1 MQFDGTG
8 SWVGRLLIGTVL
20 AIGALIALAAV
31 AGAQTSGD
39 NSDPNSGTSENSD
52 GGSSDGG
59 SGDGDGDGSSGDGDD
74 NGDGGSG
81 DGNGGSGDGDG
92 DGGSGSGD
100 GDGNG
105 DGGSGDGDGGSGNGD
120 GGSGDGNAVD
130 PEEAR
135 IAACASRYH
144 GYQAGWAEQT
154 CRYPNLVWTRTISC
168 VVNRVY
174 SERATGPTQEDQGRT
189 WTQMERVVDYACTW
203 DWRWFVAGGGPP
215 PIPESEMIKPHEAET
230 RVEPTKYRRTYW
242 QSGVWTRPISQVV
255 VRPSE
260 SANPG
265 SGSGSG
271 SGDGDS
277 GDGGSGSSDG
287 DPGSSDGDSDGGSGS
302 GSDPGDN

>member
-1 MQFDGTG
+1 MRQMQFDGTG
-8 SWVGRLLIGTVL
+8 NWVGRLLIGTVL

-31 AGAQTSGD
+31 AGAQTSQD
-39 NSDPNSGTSENSD
+39 NSDPNSGTSENS
-52 GGSSDGG
+52 G
-59 SGDGDGDGSSGDGDD
+59 
-74 NGDGGSG
+74 
-81 DGNGGSGDGDG
+81 
-92 DGGSGSGD
+92 
-100 GDGNG
+100 
-105 DGGSGDGDGGSGNGD
+105 GGSGDGDGGSGGGD
-120 GGSGDGNAVD
+120 GDGDGNSVPAPSGDSGDGDGSLSSAAA
-130 PEEAR
+130 EEAR
-135 IAACASRYH
+135 IAACASRYS

-154 CRYPNLVWTRTISC
+154 CRYPSLLWTRTISC

-174 SERATGPTQEDQGRT
+174 SERATGPTREDQGRT

-242 QSGVWTRPISQVV
+242 QSGVWTQPISQEV

-271 SGDGDS
+271 SGSESSSGSGDGDS
-277 GDGGSGSSDG
+277 DGGDGGSGSGDG
-287 DPGSSDGDSDGGSGS
+287 DPGSSNGDGDSDGGGSGS
-302 GSDPGDN
+302 GS

>member
-1 MQFDGTG
+1 MRQMQFDGTG

-31 AGAQTSGD
+31 AGAQTSQD
-39 NSDPNSGTSENSD
+39 SSDPNSGTSENS
-52 GGSSDGG
+52 GGG
-59 SGDGDGDGSSGDGDD
+59 SGDGDGNGDGGSD

-81 DGNGGSGDGDG
+81 DG
-92 DGGSGSGD
+92 
-100 GDGNG
+100 DGNGDG
-105 DGGSGDGDGGSGNGD
+105 DGGSGDGDGGSGNV
-120 GGSGDGNAVD
+120 VD

-135 IAACASRYH
+135 IAACASRYG
-144 GYQAGWAEQT
+144 GYQAGWPEQT
-154 CRYPNLVWTRTISC
+154 CRYPSLLWTRTISC

-174 SERATGPTQEDQGRT
+174 SERATGPTREDQGRT
-189 WTQMERVVDYACTW
+189 WTQMERVVDYICTW

-230 RVEPTKYRRTYW
+230 RVEPTRYRRTYW
-242 QSGVWTRPISQVV
+242 QSGEWTLPISQVV

-271 SGDGDS
+271 SGSESSSGSGDSDSDGGDDGSGSGDGDPGSGDGDS
-277 GDGGSGSSDG
+277 DGDGGSGS
-287 DPGSSDGDSDGGSGS
+287 GSGS
-302 GSDPGDN
+302 GSDPGGS